1 MLYIDM
7 QQCKQ
12 LRGIHC
18 YFLNP
23 LPWQCSLLLCTC
35 IIYLYSQRTITGK
48 IFKMLS
54 RLMYVVVAGEDV
66 RLFVFCLGFSFFV
79 FPPQVYTHT
88 HLHPRITRRKYS
100 PVMCIENTCVAPNP
114 QDALLSSALCSVFM
128 YQQFILLYIF
138 LRGRRWEW
146 DTQLLHRW

>member
-1 MLYIDM
+1 M

-48 IFKMLS
+48 FLKCFQGWCSGGWGRHSLVCFLPWFFF
-54 RLMYVVVAGEDV
+54 R
-66 RLFVFCLGFSFFV
+66 CFS
-79 FPPQVYTHT
+79 PQVYTHT